1 MTPQAVVRHL
11 TYGLIF
17 ARPEDNE
24 RTAERY
30 ARLILD
36 RRVLT
41 AGPEVYYEGMRATLA
56 SPEPI
61 ENFHGVPHGE
71 AELRDFFRR
80 LTERLDELRPWPPAP
95 TRT

>member
-1 MTPQAVVRHL
+1 MTPRAVVSHL

-17 ARPEDNE
+17 ARPEDNAQ
-24 RTAERY
+24 TAERY

-36 RRVLT
+36 GRVLT
-41 AGPEVYYEGMRATLA
+41 AGPQVYYDGMRATLD

-61 ENFHGVPHGE
+61 ENVHGVPHSD

-80 LTERLDELRPWPPAP
+80 LTARLDELRPWPERP
-95 TRT
+95 TT

>member
-17 ARPEDNE
+17 ARPEDNAQ
-24 RTAERY
+24 TAQRY

-41 AGPEVYYEGMRATLA
+41 AGPQVYYDGVRATLDSA
-56 SPEPI
+56 EPI
-61 ENFHGVPHGE
+61 ENVHGVPHTD
-71 AELRDFFRR
+71 AELRDFFRL
-80 LTERLDELRPWPPAP
+80 LTARLDELRPWPDEPK
-95 TRT
+95 T